1 MNNGVEVCT
10 AHVYDI
16 YYQVMFFF
24 SCFFRCGLFGGV
36 FFFLVACF
44 CWRAFFFFV
53 FVFCFFFFSFSRVWI
68 LPVTAMAI
76 MEYLQNLSD
85 EAHGK

>member
-36 FFFLVACF
+36 FFFWLLVFVGVLF
-44 CWRAFFFFV
+44 CSLLLFSVFFFFIFQGV
-53 FVFCFFFFSFSRVWI
+53 DPSCHC
-68 LPVTAMAI
+68 
-76 MEYLQNLSD
+76 D
-85 EAHGK
+85 GDHGIFAEFER